1 MAGRPRSFNEDI
13 VLHQIMTT
21 FWDRGFRNSSIDD
34 LMEVTNLSRASLYT
48 AFGDKTGMYMKALN
62 RYVAGDF
69 SRAWAILNGEERGGP
84 PAARLA
90 DLISHWEETLIK
102 SKGRGCFAVQT
113 YIEFSHLE
121 GPIATRVQ
129 DLIKDLRHTVQKTLR
144 SYLPGHPE
152 GEYVRVAD
160 YLVATLFAMHAS
172 ARARSR
178 PAHIRNLAEINRRV
192 IVSLDHIIDL

>member
-1 MAGRPRSFNEDI
+1 
-13 VLHQIMTT
+13 MTT
-21 FWDRGFRNSSIDD
+21 FWDRGFRNTSIDD
-34 LMEVTNLSRASLYT
+34 LMEVTNLSRASLYS
-48 AFGDKTGMYMKALN
+48 AFGDKIGMYMKALN

-69 SRAWAILNGEERGGP
+69 SRAWAILKGEERGGP
-84 PAARLA
+84 PATRLA
-90 DLISHWEETLIK
+90 DLISHWEESLIK
-102 SKGRGCFAVQT
+102 SQGRGCFAVQT

-129 DLIKDLRHTVQKTLR
+129 ELIKDLRRTVQQTLE

-152 GEYVRVAD
+152 DEYVRVAD

-192 IVSLDHIIDL
+192 IISLDHIIDL